1 MLKLD
6 NISPPIFLIDKLY
19 PDFVEFLIINVPLE
33 GFG

>member
-19 PDFVEFLIINVPLE
+19 PDFVEFLIINIPLE
-33 GFG
+33 GFV